1 LRSSQLRSVPHS
13 PHLLDSMD
21 LPGLNPRPGRVVEA
35 KIRRKFGTSITL
47 ASSNSCSFFLVVSFG
62 RCRYRLSILSVSSI
76 LQAVIRGST
85 HDLHVVF
92 LSDQVFRFSVSSL
105 HVGFHIYKLKSFECE
120 QFRLFFHLW
129 NGGGPNYALE
139 YRC

>member
-1 LRSSQLRSVPHS
+1 
-13 PHLLDSMD
+13 MD

-35 KIRRKFGTSITL
+35 EIRRKFGTSITP
-47 ASSNSCSFFLVVSFG
+47 ASSNSRSFFLVVSFG
-62 RCRYRLSILSVSSI
+62 RCRYRLSVLSVSSI
-76 LQAVIRGST
+76 LQAVIGGST

-92 LSDQVFRFSVSSL
+92 LSDRVFRFSVSSPD
-105 HVGFHIYKLKSFECE
+105 VGFHIYKLKSFECE

-139 YRC
+139 YRRWLDKESASWFTISRNGSS